1 MSFSGQPCWPRGYT
15 GCLTVSALHLH
26 FLSLVS
32 PLGACLAAIPLAAQ
46 STAANTSN
54 QTPTLRTSAQA
65 VAVDVVVTRANDEPV
80 LSLRAQEF
88 QILEDGKP
96 QAIDRF
102 EEHSAPAGAA
112 ALTPLQL
119 PPHEFTN
126 RPIAPQ
132 GDSVNVLLLDSLN
145 TPEADQA
152 FVHNQLADFIRN
164 NQPGTRVAIYSLNAR
179 LRLVQGFTADSSLLR
194 AALDSNGATPGTT
207 TVSRTRDDDLRDK
220 EDLSILGAMSNTGGA
235 DAGMAVKSV
244 AHSLEEQSSA
254 QAGQRST
261 ITLAAL
267 EQLARAL
274 AAIPGRKNLIWFAS
288 SFPVSIFPD
297 GDKQQ
302 TQANGKEIGA
312 AVRQTADLLTQA
324 KVAVYPVSAQGII
337 LDRTTNAD
345 SGGQPSG
352 DDFERNPNHGAAA
365 NAANTAAMEQLA
377 HDTGGEALYISN
389 NLSQSVAR
397 AIQDGSHYYTLIYT
411 PPSTRMDGKFHSIEV
426 RLTAGKARLAY
437 RRGYYADEAREEKA
451 RAGGRAAADPLP
463 SLMAPGLPASTQIL
477 YQTRALPL
485 TPQPAAGDPRA
496 GGNAK
501 LSGAL
506 TRYKVDVVIDPA
518 TLSLE
523 LAPDLTHNG
532 KIEVALVA
540 YDQAGKPVNWTGQTL
555 ALVLN
560 PNSYAQVQRVGIP
573 VHLQIDLPQGA
584 LSLSTGVYDLTA
596 HKAGTLEI
604 AIAAQSG
611 AAP

>member
-1 MSFSGQPCWPRGYT
+1 
-15 GCLTVSALHLH
+15 VSALRLH
-26 FLSLVS
+26 FLSLVL
-32 PLGACLAAIPLAAQ
+32 PLVACLAAIPLAAQ
-46 STAANTSN
+46 STAANSSN
-54 QTPTLRTSAQA
+54 QAPTLRTNAQA
-65 VAVDVVVTRANDEPV
+65 VAVDVVVTRANNEPV
-80 LSLRAQEF
+80 LSLRAPDF

-96 QAIDRF
+96 QAIDLF
-102 EEHSAPAGAA
+102 EEHSTPAGAA

-119 PPHEFTN
+119 PAHVFTN
-126 RPIAPQ
+126 QPTAPH

-152 FVHNQLADFIRN
+152 FVHNQLADFIQN
-164 NQPGTRVAIYSLNAR
+164 IQPGTRIAIYSLNAR
-179 LRLVQGFTADSSLLR
+179 LRLLQGFTADSSLLR
-194 AALDSNGATPGTT
+194 AALDSKGATTGTT

-220 EDLSILGAMSNTGGA
+220 EDLSVIGAMSNTGGA
-235 DAGMAVKSV
+235 DSGLGVSSMADSFQ
-244 AHSLEEQSSA
+244 EQSST
-254 QAGQRST
+254 QAGRRST
-261 ITLAAL
+261 ITLVAL
-267 EQLARAL
+267 QQLARAL

-288 SFPVSIFPD
+288 SFPVSIFPN

-302 TQANGKEIGA
+302 TLANGKEIGE
-312 AVRQTADLLTQA
+312 AVRQTANLLTQA

-345 SGGQPSG
+345 SGGQPND
-352 DDFERNPNHGAAA
+352 DDFERNPNQEAAK
-365 NAANTAAMEQLA
+365 NATNTAAMEQLA

-397 AIQDGSHYYTLIYT
+397 AIQDGSHYYTLNYT
-411 PPSTRMDGKFHSIEV
+411 PPSTRMDGKFHRIEV
-426 RLTAGKARLAY
+426 RLTEGKAKLAY
-437 RRGYYADEAREEKA
+437 RRGYYADDARDDKA
-451 RAGGRAAADPLP
+451 RSGGKAAADPLP
-463 SLMAPGLPASTQIL
+463 SLLAPGLPASTQIV

-501 LSGAL
+501 LNGAL
-506 TRYKVDVVIDPA
+506 TRYKVDLVINP
-518 TLSLE
+518 TTVSLE

-532 KIEVALVA
+532 RIEVALVA
-540 YDQAGKPVNWTGQTL
+540 YDLAGKAVNWTGQTL

-573 VHLQIDLPQGA
+573 VHLQIDLPLGA

-596 HKAGTLEI
+596 HKTGTLEI
-604 AIAAQSG
+604 ALTAQSS